1 MEYAKCFGGVLAALT
16 KQKATVFSAALMA
29 IQYAR
34 NDSSSG
40 YLFGVLEF
48 LVTPRVRI
56 PPLLRQ
62 PVSDFRRLSEHAD
75 DGAACR
81 TEFRLQLA
89 IGQQSTTDTSI
100 RRIAELN
107 EHMRDFRRAW

>member
-1 MEYAKCFGGVLAALT
+1 MECAKCFGGVLAALT

-56 PPLLRQ
+56 PPCSASQSAIFVDSPSTPMMERHAALNFACSWRL
-62 PVSDFRRLSEHAD
+62 DNNRRPTLQS
-75 DGAACR
+75 AASR
-81 TEFRLQLA
+81 
-89 IGQQSTTDTSI
+89 S
-100 RRIAELN
+100 
-107 EHMRDFRRAW
+107 